1 MYHDWLYD
9 DTIEEITLPVL
20 TELRGYWH
28 GSLDASRGGN
38 GDILLRGYGEHV
50 QKLTLSEL
58 LFQSFWMKSFNSC
71 SRIIREHT

>member
-1 MYHDWLYD
+1 MLLLTLCHCLHKQWLDD

-38 GDILLRGYGEHV
+38 GDTMVSMFR
-50 QKLTLSEL
+50 
-58 LFQSFWMKSFNSC
+58 N
-71 SRIIREHT
+71 